1 MVYRIGSRKGKKIK
15 QGREI
20 SKLIE
25 LDTRGTQLNGSTMEE
40 EGRETMNGY
49 TRRTTWGKLAKFQ
62 PQSQL
67 EVRSL
72 TSKSWWE
79 GKICWSRRQ
88 VTWDQERNGTQT
100 CSRQGIDTSR
110 GRSLRLALH
119 SPTNSFSNVD
129 ISHCNRLFWIR
140 NNIA

>member
-49 TRRTTWGKLAKFQ
+49 TRRTT
-62 PQSQL
+62 
-67 EVRSL
+67 
-72 TSKSWWE
+72 
-79 GKICWSRRQ
+79 
-88 VTWDQERNGTQT
+88 
-100 CSRQGIDTSR
+100 
-110 GRSLRLALH
+110 
-119 SPTNSFSNVD
+119 
-129 ISHCNRLFWIR
+129 
-140 NNIA
+140 